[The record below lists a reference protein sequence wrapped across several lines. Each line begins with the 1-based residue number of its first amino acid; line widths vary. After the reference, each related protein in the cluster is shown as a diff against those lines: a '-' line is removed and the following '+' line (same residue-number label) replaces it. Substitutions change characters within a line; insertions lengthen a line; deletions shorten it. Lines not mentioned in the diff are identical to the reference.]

1 MVDLKSLADELAH
14 ARQACAEAHAAISDV
29 EALVW
34 QVAHPE
40 PSRPGLLFVIDGFDP
55 VSHRTVN

>member
-1 MVDLKSLADELAH
+1 MVDLKAMEAELYH
-14 ARQACAEAHAAISDV
+14 AREACAQAHAAISDL

-40 PSRPGLLFVIDGFDP
+40 PVRPRLMFVIDGFDP
-55 VSHRTVN
+55 AAQPAVN

>member
-14 ARQACAEAHAAISDV
+14 ARQACAEAHAAVTDV
-29 EALVW
+29 EALIE

-40 PSRPGLLFVIDGFDP
+40 PHRPRLLFVIDGMDP
-55 VSHRTVN
+55 NSLPPMN